1 MNIRKA
7 RAEDY
12 LKLKS
17 LNKSLLKETGEYF
30 SDAIFQQEAL
40 FKLLVNSEN
49 QMIVV
54 AECDDVVCGYAITVI
69 SHMPNFDT
77 VRLDQIYVAPD
88 FRSKG
93 IAQSMIDFII
103 EHAKKE
109 RIFEISLRVNSQNL
123 SAINFYKKKGFKI
136 QEHIMNMTF

>member
-7 RAEDY
+7 KGEDY

-17 LNKSLLKETGEYF
+17 LNKSLLEETGEYF

-49 QMIVV
+49 QMIIV
-54 AECDDVVCGYAITVI
+54 AENDGEICGYAITVI
-69 SHMPNFDT
+69 SHMPNHDT
-77 VRLDQIYVAPD
+77 VRLDQIYVDPD
-88 FRSKG
+88 HRSQG
-93 IAQSMIDFII
+93 IAQDIIDFVV
-103 EHAKKE
+103 EHAQKE